1 MSTKNKRRTTRDNPK
16 SAALSVAALAD
27 KAQAALSAGDFRDA
41 ITDYK
46 LLLKQDP
53 RPEWRTGLAS
63 AYAGRARELSTKGM
77 LKEAL
82 VMWENRAA
90 LDPNLPMEAD
100 QCTLLA
106 RLGRFEALLARLA
119 DPKAPEALAERLRAL
134 LAARILGGDRSLL
147 ERIAPEDPL
156 RRHAEAA
163 RESLDAYCAGDDERA
178 REALSRLPFRSA
190 YRDWSAILKAL
201 LTLNENPQE
210 AQRQLGR
217 LPEDSPFSAIKASA
231 ELVLLPESVFLERWP
246 MLSQSQR
253 AFASALR
260 GWSPERLAF
269 WDGLQRLGT
278 PPKPELLVRFLHAQ
292 RKRLGEDW
300 ARRTQLRIL
309 AHHWPESER
318 WLRAAS
324 VAPLDEIESLQLDA
338 WNVEI
343 AAPDPWDLQ
352 ECWNSFALE
361 LKSNPGERAKDPDHK
376 AIIALALR
384 RADQLF
390 DALSIRRTPAG
401 EISEIQ
407 EAVCEGLELS
417 LESDPDL
424 ETYLRLIAFYRH
436 AERPKDSRRLLE
448 VATRHWPEDRRVIQ
462 ATMEA
467 ALDTGAFKKA
477 AGLARRLLAIDPIN
491 TEVRERLVAAHL
503 AHARKQVLKSRL
515 DLARK
520 ELDAAR
526 EWARGESAREQV
538 ELVAAFLDFIEDPAA
553 GTLSLAPIL
562 ERLGRGLSGR
572 LALILAGGDLGLE
585 PLRILRALALDAS
598 IKPDR
603 ADLLAAFER
612 LRRHLDGG
620 RGFARALEPFLTK
633 ALAKAPWKELS
644 RTELETVC
652 ETLKRARFD
661 RIRGD
666 VAKLALKRWRKAP
679 IFVLHAFESK
689 HPNGILSPLSHDIF
703 DLEQALETASAEG
716 DDRTATRIHEAL
728 IRSRPFGFGPPGPF
742 GGGFFDFDA
751 EDDEYENDPLGDFGD
766 LTLPPGLDGSPEQFA
781 AIFRLIGLE
790 KMLDL
795 LDAPLH
801 VRRDLREAARER
813 GEKAVIQEFIEMI
826 DQLLG
831 IGGGR
836 KGRARPRKRR

>member
-1 MSTKNKRRTTRDNPK
+1 MSSKNKQRTRRDSPK
-16 SAALSVAALAD
+16 QANLSVEALATR
-27 KAQAALSAGDFRDA
+27 AEHAIQSGDFRSA
-41 ITDYK
+41 IADYK
-46 LLLKQDP
+46 TLLKQEP
-53 RPEWRTGLAS
+53 RADWRAGLAS

-90 LDPNLPMEAD
+90 LDPDLPMEAD

-106 RLGRFEALLARLA
+106 RLGRFDALLARLA
-119 DPKAPEALAERLRAL
+119 DPKTPEALAERLRAL
-134 LAARILGGDRSLL
+134 LAARILGDDRSLL
-147 ERIAPEDPL
+147 ERIAPDDSL

-163 RESLDAYCAGDDERA
+163 RESLEAYCAGDDERA

-190 YRDWSAILKAL
+190 YRDWSTILKAL
-201 LTLNENPQE
+201 LTLNETPEE
-210 AQRQLGR
+210 ARRQLGR
-217 LPEDSPFSAIKASA
+217 IPEDSPFSAIKASA
-231 ELVLLPESVFLERWP
+231 ELALLPESVFLERWP
-246 MLSQSQR
+246 TLSRHQR

-260 GWSPERLAF
+260 GWSPERLTF
-269 WDGLQRLGT
+269 WEGLQRLGT
-278 PPKPELLVRFLHAQ
+278 PPKPELLVRFLQAQ
-292 RKRLGEDW
+292 RKRLGEAW
-300 ARRTQLRIL
+300 TRQAQRRIL
-309 AHHWPESER
+309 VHQGHECASWMPAIGSE
-318 WLRAAS
+318 
-324 VAPLDEIESLQLDA
+324 PLDKLELMQLDA
-338 WNVEI
+338 WDAEI
-343 AAPDPWDLQ
+343 TAQHPEEIHD
-352 ECWNSFALE
+352 CWNSFALE
-361 LKSNPGERAKDPDHK
+361 LKINPAERAKDPDHK

-390 DALSIRRTPAG
+390 DALSTRRTPAG

-407 EAVCEGLELS
+407 EVVCEGLELS

-424 ETYLRLIAFYRH
+424 ATYLRLIAFYRH
-436 AERPKDSRRLLE
+436 AKRHKDSRRLLE
-448 VATRHWPEDRRVIQ
+448 TATRHWPEDRRVIQ
-462 ATMEA
+462 ATMDA

-520 ELDAAR
+520 ELGAAR

-538 ELVAAFLDFIEDPAA
+538 ELMSAFLDFIEDPTA
-553 GTLSLAPIL
+553 GTLSLEPIL
-562 ERLGRGLSGR
+562 NRLGSGLSGR
-572 LALILAGGDLGLE
+572 LALILAGGELGLE
-585 PLRILRALALDAS
+585 PQRILRSLALDAS

-603 ADLLAAFER
+603 AELLAAFER
-612 LRRHLDGG
+612 LRRHLDSG
-620 RGFARALEPFLTK
+620 RGFASALEPFLTK
-633 ALAKAPWKELS
+633 ALTKAPWKELS
-644 RTELETVC
+644 RSELETVC

-689 HPNGILSPLSHDIF
+689 HPNGVLSPLSHDIF

-728 IRSRPFGFGPPGPF
+728 IRARPFGFGPPGPF
-742 GGGFFDFDA
+742 GGSFFDFDDEDNE
-751 EDDEYENDPLGDFGD
+751 EDDFFGEFGD

-813 GEKAVIQEFIEMI
+813 GEKAVIQEFIELI
-826 DQLLG
+826 DQL
-831 IGGGR
+831 IGASGGR
-836 KGRARPRKRR
+836 KGRSRTRKPRR